1 MEGIL
6 YLVATPIGNL
16 EDISFRAI
24 KILNKSDVVLAED
37 TRESKKLFQK
47 YDIKS
52 KLISFN
58 DHSSQSKIDSIIV
71 DLKNGSNVS
80 LISDAGTPLVSDPGH
95 ELVSQTIDKNIRVES
110 IPGPTAVI
118 SGLITSGFKNTK
130 FVFEGFL
137 PKKKNEIR
145 KLFSEFKYQPRTVIF
160 FESPHRIR
168 NTLKIMMEILGKK
181 RKVSIAR
188 EITKMHE
195 NILRGSL
202 EEVNSIA
209 EQDPNLARGELVI
222 ALDGVTQEHEH
233 FIKDLDELYFSL
245 REDISLK
252 KFSKIFSKVS
262 NLSSKEIYNKFK
274 EKV

>member
-1 MEGIL
+1 MKGIL

-16 EDISFRAI
+16 EDISLRAI
-24 KILNKSDVVLAED
+24 KILNESDIVLAED

-47 YDIKS
+47 YGISS
-52 KLISFN
+52 KLLSFN
-58 DHSSQSKIDSIIV
+58 DHSSQSKIDSIITK
-71 DLKNGSNVS
+71 LKNGSKIS

-95 ELVSQTIDKNIRVES
+95 ELVSQTIDENIKVES

-118 SGLITSGFKNTK
+118 SGLITSGFNNTK

-137 PKKKNEIR
+137 PKKKNELK
-145 KLFSEFKYQPRTVIF
+145 KLLSEFNYESRTIIF

-168 NTLKIMMEILGKK
+168 NTLKIMIEILGEK

-202 EEVNSIA
+202 EEINSIA
-209 EQDPNLARGELVI
+209 NQDPNLSRGELVI
-222 ALDGVTQEHEH
+222 SLEGVAQKHEH
-233 FIKDLDELYFSL
+233 FIKDLDHLYFSL

>member
-1 MEGIL
+1 MKGIL

-16 EDISFRAI
+16 EDISLRAI
-24 KILNKSDVVLAED
+24 KILNESDIVLAED

-47 YDIKS
+47 YGIAS
-52 KLISFN
+52 KLLSFN
-58 DHSSQSKIDSIIV
+58 DHSSQSKIDSIITN
-71 DLKNGSNVS
+71 LKNGSKIS

-95 ELVSQTIDKNIRVES
+95 ELVSQTIDENIKVES

-137 PKKKNEIR
+137 PKKKNELK
-145 KLFSEFKYQPRTVIF
+145 KLLSEFNYESRTIIF

-168 NTLKIMMEILGKK
+168 NTLKIMIEILGEK

-202 EEVNSIA
+202 EEINSIA
-209 EQDPNLARGELVI
+209 KQDPNLSRGELVI
-222 ALDGVTQEHEH
+222 SLEGVAQKHEH
-233 FIKDLDELYFSL
+233 FIKDLDHLYFSL
-245 REDISLK
+245 REDISLI

>member
-1 MEGIL
+1 MKGIL

-16 EDISFRAI
+16 EDISLRAI
-24 KILNKSDVVLAED
+24 KILKESDIVLAED
-37 TRESKKLFQK
+37 TRESKKLFLK
-47 YDIKS
+47 YGIAS
-52 KLISFN
+52 KLLSFN
-58 DHSSQSKIDSIIV
+58 DYSSQSKIDSIITK
-71 DLKNGSNVS
+71 LKNGSKIS

-95 ELVSQTIDKNIRVES
+95 ELVSQTIDEKIRVES

-118 SGLITSGFKNTK
+118 SGLITSGFNNTK

-137 PKKKNEIR
+137 PKKKNALR
-145 KLFSEFKYQPRTVIF
+145 KLLSEFNYAPRTIIF
-160 FESPHRIR
+160 FESPHRIS
-168 NTLKIMMEILGKK
+168 NTLKIMIEVLGEK

-188 EITKMHE
+188 EITKIHE
-195 NILRGSL
+195 NIIRGSL
-202 EEVNSIA
+202 EEINSIA
-209 EQDPNLARGELVI
+209 KQDPNLSRGELVI
-222 ALDGVTQEHEH
+222 SLEGVAQKHEH
-233 FIKDLDELYFSL
+233 FIKDLDHLYFSL

>member
-1 MEGIL
+1 MKGIL

-24 KILNKSDVVLAED
+24 KILNESDIVLAED

-52 KLISFN
+52 KLISYN
-58 DHSSQSKIDSIIV
+58 DHSSQSKIDSMIV
-71 DLKNGSNVS
+71 KLKSGTNIS

-137 PKKKNEIR
+137 PKKKNELR
-145 KLFSEFKYQPRTVIF
+145 KLLSEFNYESRTIIF

-168 NTLKIMMEILGKK
+168 NTLKIMMDILGKK

-202 EEVNSIA
+202 EEINSIA

-222 ALDGVTQEHEH
+222 TLDGVKQKHEY
-233 FIKDLDELYFSL
+233 FIKELDDLYFSL

-252 KFSKIFSKVS
+252 KFSKVFSKVS

>member
-1 MEGIL
+1 MKGIL

-24 KILNKSDVVLAED
+24 KILNESDIVLAED

-52 KLISFN
+52 KLISYN
-58 DHSSQSKIDSIIV
+58 DHSSQSKIDSMIV
-71 DLKNGSNVS
+71 KLKSGTNIS

-137 PKKKNEIR
+137 PKKKNELR
-145 KLFSEFKYQPRTVIF
+145 KLLSEFNYESRTIIF

-168 NTLKIMMEILGKK
+168 NTLKIMMDILGKK

-202 EEVNSIA
+202 EEINSIA

-222 ALDGVTQEHEH
+222 TLDGVKQKHEY
-233 FIKDLDELYFSL
+233 FIKELDDLYFSL

-252 KFSKIFSKVS
+252 KFSKVFSKVS

-274 EKV
+274 

>member
-1 MEGIL
+1 MKGIL

-24 KILNKSDVVLAED
+24 KILNESDIVLAED

-47 YDIKS
+47 YYIKS
-52 KLISFN
+52 KLISYN
-58 DHSSQSKIDSIIV
+58 DHSSQSKIDSMIV
-71 DLKNGSNVS
+71 KLKSGTNIS

-137 PKKKNEIR
+137 PKKKNELR
-145 KLFSEFKYQPRTVIF
+145 KLLSEFNYESRTIIF

-168 NTLKIMMEILGKK
+168 NTLKIMMDILGKK

-202 EEVNSIA
+202 EEINSIA

-222 ALDGVTQEHEH
+222 TLDGVKQKHEY
-233 FIKDLDELYFSL
+233 FIKELDDLYFSL

-252 KFSKIFSKVS
+252 KFSKVFSKVS

>member
-1 MEGIL
+1 M
-6 YLVATPIGNL
+6 
-16 EDISFRAI
+16 
-24 KILNKSDVVLAED
+24 LAG
-37 TRESKKLFQK
+37 
-47 YDIKS
+47 
-52 KLISFN
+52 FN
-58 DHSSQSKIDSIIV
+58 Y
-71 DLKNGSNVS
+71 
-80 LISDAGTPLVSDPGH
+80 
-95 ELVSQTIDKNIRVES
+95 E
-110 IPGPTAVI
+110 
-118 SGLITSGFKNTK
+118 
-130 FVFEGFL
+130 
-137 PKKKNEIR
+137 
-145 KLFSEFKYQPRTVIF
+145 PRTIIF

-222 ALDGVTQEHEH
+222 ALDGVTQEREH

>member
-1 MEGIL
+1 MKIKTLQEIL
-6 YLVATPIGNL
+6 KYKSLKK
-16 EDISFRAI
+16 EFAI
-24 KILNKSDVVLAED
+24 LTN
-37 TRESKKLFQK
+37 
-47 YDIKS
+47 
-52 KLISFN
+52 
-58 DHSSQSKIDSIIV
+58 
-71 DLKNGSNVS
+71 LKNGSKIS

-95 ELVSQTIDKNIRVES
+95 ELVSQTIDENIKVES

-137 PKKKNEIR
+137 PKKKNELK
-145 KLFSEFKYQPRTVIF
+145 KLLSEFNYESRTIIF

-168 NTLKIMMEILGKK
+168 NTLKIMIEILGEK

-188 EITKMHE
+188 EITKIHE
-195 NILRGSL
+195 NIIRGSL
-202 EEVNSIA
+202 EEINSIA
-209 EQDPNLARGELVI
+209 KQDPNLSRGELVI
-222 ALDGVTQEHEH
+222 SLEGVAQKHEH
-233 FIKDLDELYFSL
+233 FIKDLDHLYFSL

>member
-1 MEGIL
+1 MKGIL

-16 EDISFRAI
+16 EDISYRAI
-24 KILNKSDVVLAED
+24 KILKESDIVLAED
-37 TRESKKLFQK
+37 TRESKKLFLK
-47 YDIKS
+47 YGIAS
-52 KLISFN
+52 KLLSFN
-58 DHSSQSKIDSIIV
+58 DYSSQSKIDSIITK
-71 DLKNGSNVS
+71 LKNGSKIS

-95 ELVSQTIDKNIRVES
+95 ELVSQTIDEKIRVES

-118 SGLITSGFKNTK
+118 SGLITSGFNNTK

-137 PKKKNEIR
+137 PKKKNELR
-145 KLFSEFKYQPRTVIF
+145 KLLSEFNYEPRTIIF

-168 NTLKIMMEILGKK
+168 NTLKIMIEVLGEK

-188 EITKMHE
+188 EVTKIHE
-195 NILRGSL
+195 NIIRGSL
-202 EEVNSIA
+202 EEINSIA
-209 EQDPNLARGELVI
+209 KQDPNLSRGELVI
-222 ALDGVTQEHEH
+222 SLEGVAQKHEH
-233 FIKDLDELYFSL
+233 FIKDLDHLYFSL